1 MTKSGKGKRPVE
13 RCGFC
18 GKPAGQVGRMIAGLP
33 GHFICNECIELC
45 GSILLEEGGRNAAPP
60 PKEFHELPTPVEV
73 VRQLDEY
80 VIGQERAKKVIS
92 VAVYNHY
99 KRLLTLVDT
108 DDVQIDKSNILL
120 IGPTGCGKTLIART
134 LAHILEVPFAI
145 SDATT
150 LTEAGYVGEDVENVL
165 LRLLQAANFDVAK
178 AQQGIVFIDEID
190 KIGRSSHNIS
200 ITRDV
205 SGEGVQQS
213 LLKMLEG
220 TVANVPPQGGRKH
233 PEQSYIQID
242 TTNILFICSG
252 AFNSL
257 KDIIGRR
264 VGKQL
269 IGFKPGGTEATLDQ
283 QKEIGELLQKI
294 EPEDLIE
301 YGMIPEFVGRMP
313 ITCPLMPLTEDD
325 LIKIMLEPKN
335 AIVRQYQKF
344 FEMEGTKLEFTRPA
358 LKAIVRKAMERHTGA
373 RALRS
378 MLENLMLETMFAMP
392 SRQNVVRY
400 VVTPDAVEG
409 KRPVKMV
416 KRAKETPGKKVT
428 NEKSA
433 DASGHARDIA

>member
-1 MTKSGKGKRPVE
+1 MSKNGKGRRPVE
-13 RCGFC
+13 RCSFC

-45 GSILLEEGGRNAAPP
+45 GSILLEESGRRESPP
-60 PKEFHELPTPVEV
+60 PMEFHELPTPAEIVQ
-73 VRQLDEY
+73 RLDEY
-80 VIGQERAKKVIS
+80 VIGQERAKKVLA

-99 KRLLTLVDT
+99 KRLLTSLDSGEVELE
-108 DDVQIDKSNILL
+108 KSNILL
-120 IGPTGCGKTLIART
+120 IGPTGCGKTLLART
-134 LAHILEVPFAI
+134 MAHILDVPFAI

-150 LTEAGYVGEDVENVL
+150 LTEAGYVGEDVENIL

-178 AQQGIVFIDEID
+178 AEQGIVFVDEID

-220 TVANVPPQGGRKH
+220 TIANVPPQGGRKH

-242 TTNILFICSG
+242 TTHILFICSG
-252 AFNSL
+252 AFNNL

-269 IGFKPGGTEATLDQ
+269 IGFKPGSVAQNDEEQ
-283 QKEIGELLQKI
+283 REIGELLQEV
-294 EPEDLIE
+294 EPTDLIE

-313 ITCPLMPLTEDD
+313 IICPLMPLTRDD
-325 LIKIMLEPKN
+325 LIQIMLEPKN
-335 AIVRQYQKF
+335 ALIRQYQKF
-344 FEMEGTKLEFTRPA
+344 CEMEGSKLEFTPAA
-358 LKAIVRKAMERHTGA
+358 LKAIAGKAMERDTGA

-378 MLENLMLETMFAMP
+378 ILENLMLDTMFNMP
-392 SRQNVVRY
+392 SRRDVAKY
-400 VVTPDAVEG
+400 VVTPDMVRG
-409 KRPVKMV
+409 KKPIRVV
-416 KRAKETPGKKVT
+416 KRKEP
-428 NEKSA
+428 KS
-433 DASGHARDIA
+433 DRDIA